1 MLLLE
6 VSKMDEGD
14 FGKYCLSHLLPEA
27 LSTCCAQKAREW
39 KLFPKMNA
47 ALRDKKK
54 KKKKSKA
61 GNGKNNGNNEVRR
74 NKSLLRVVHS
84 Y

>member
-1 MLLLE
+1 MRE
-6 VSKMDEGD
+6 ISE
-14 FGKYCLSHLLPEA
+14 YCLSHLLPVA
-27 LSTCCAQKAREW
+27 LSMCFAQEAREW

-47 ALRDKKK
+47 ALRD
-54 KKKKSKA
+54 KKSKA

>member
-1 MLLLE
+1 MGE
-6 VSKMDEGD
+6 ISE
-14 FGKYCLSHLLPEA
+14 YCHSHLLPVA
-27 LSTCCAQKAREW
+27 LSTCFAQKAREW

-47 ALRDKKK
+47 ALRD
-54 KKKKSKA
+54 KKKSKA